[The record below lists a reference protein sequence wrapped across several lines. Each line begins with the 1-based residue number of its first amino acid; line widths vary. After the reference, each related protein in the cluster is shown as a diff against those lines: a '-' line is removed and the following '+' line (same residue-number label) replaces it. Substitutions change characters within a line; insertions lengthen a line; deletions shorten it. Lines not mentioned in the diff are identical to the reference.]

1 MSKFKPVSANTQVS
15 QSVNSGMLATST
27 SNHSDTVF
35 ARHEQRLMQ
44 SGTDVNKLRDE
55 VNKISNGFD
64 PKKPDGISTFGSN
77 SGQRVVDHSD
87 KLLAQVK
94 AKDIEGMGDKLTEVV
109 QLAKGINVSGLVN
122 GTGSKIPLIGGLIDK
137 FGAKK
142 EKILGKYDTL
152 SVQIDKL
159 VAEISSSQNRLSSRI
174 NDLENT
180 FKYNAD
186 EYHNLDVMIIAGEI
200 KIEELADEL
209 SQMRAVGS
217 TDSMMAQKIS
227 DLQDISNR
235 LDKRV
240 HDLRTMQTVAV
251 QTAPMIRMVQQN
263 NRILIDK
270 FRNLQELTI
279 PSWKKQFTL
288 AIALIEQKKAVE
300 LAQKIDDTTNDLMRQ
315 NADLLKQNTIA
326 TARAAQRSVVDIETL
341 EHVQAALISTV
352 EEVQQIQKDG
362 EASRAQAVISM
373 QRMKDELVQ
382 KLGM

>member
-251 QTAPMIRMVQQN
+251 QTAQMIRMVQQN